1 MRSRERRDRR
11 AVESRAAE
19 TRLRCLIHRVA
30 AEPPAARIRSSPMKP
45 VATLTPPPSFGSPG
59 PVERADPYGE
69 PEPFGGSEA
78 WREPEPGPFREFGSG
93 EPRRLGG
100 SESPVTEELIDTP
113 SSRRNRIVEILRSRS
128 GRFGDEVPML
138 DPGGPGLRILVLFGV
153 LAAAIAG
160 FVVWRTRPVAEP
172 VTAPVPMSAAMA
184 SAGPESAA
192 SGGVRSDSVRSGSV
206 RTAASPTPTAS
217 VIVYVTGKVRRPGV
231 LALPTGSRVVDAVEA
246 AGGVKKGADPGGVNL
261 ARRLVDGEHIIV
273 GADAPAGGG
282 AQPSSQPDG
291 GGVVNLNTATVE
303 QLNTLPGVGE
313 VLARRII
320 DFRDAHGGFGSVEQL
335 RQVSGIG
342 EKKFAELRDKVTV

>member
-1 MRSRERRDRR
+1 
-11 AVESRAAE
+11 
-19 TRLRCLIHRVA
+19 
-30 AEPPAARIRSSPMKP
+30 
-45 VATLTPPPSFGSPG
+45 
-59 PVERADPYGE
+59 
-69 PEPFGGSEA
+69 
-78 WREPEPGPFREFGSG
+78 
-93 EPRRLGG
+93 
-100 SESPVTEELIDTP
+100 
-113 SSRRNRIVEILRSRS
+113 
-128 GRFGDEVPML
+128 ML

-184 SAGPESAA
+184 STGPENTASA
-192 SGGVRSDSVRSGSV
+192 SVRSGSA